1 MLLYVQTVD
10 TTTDFYIDD
19 AILAQENKISSTPS
33 SKAMRGDMNNDS
45 EIDIYDLPLM
55 RKAVLNS
62 FSGSATSAAA
72 DIDGDGNVAINDAV
86 LLTQYILGKISKFP
100 AVTTTTTATT
110 TKPKTTTTTTLR

>member
-1 MLLYVQTVD
+1 MLLLCFILYVETVD
-10 TTTDFYIDD
+10 STTDFYIDD

-86 LLTQYILGKISKFP
+86 LLNQNIYGKTSSFP
-100 AVTTTTTATT
+100 TANNTDT
-110 TKPKTTTTTTLR
+110 